1 MLAAHGQA
9 LIHKYH
15 LYIPTPHTPHPPA
28 AATVSQHKMALLMH
42 SAAAAAVYCSAT
54 AAAAGFMQLAAY
66 ALRATLLDQ
75 PRPQPNSFITM
86 VALFL
91 ISPPLLAAT
100 NYLCLGKLISAS
112 PAAAPTK
119 LPKMRCSD
127 HDSVTTAAAAAAA
140 VTQGSGFAGLL
151 SSLMGVS
158 VVGQFQQ
165 RRRVTLA
172 SAVTAAFCIGELAA
186 LALQCAGAGLVA
198 SGNGDSL
205 RETAAT
211 RKVHESGRW
220 LLLAG
225 VCLQLAVF
233 TVFTVLALTVKFGV
247 KFGYAGTGKFTA
259 AFACLFGTIA
269 CQYVRQIF
277 RVVVYAQGLKGFLAT
292 HERFGVYGFDFAPLL
307 ACGLLFCCLHY
318 GWWLGPVAARRAT
331 LQQQSVSTSSSRA
344 ALVQDASESAD
355 I

>member
-1 MLAAHGQA
+1 MFKGEVPDRGAALAA
-9 LIHKYH
+9 
-15 LYIPTPHTPHPPA
+15 
-28 AATVSQHKMALLMH
+28 MALW
-42 SAAAAAVYCSAT
+42 AAVSCGLVALT
-54 AAAAGFMQLAAY
+54 MRTRTWFMMAAAAAGFMQLAAY

-205 RETAAT
+205 RETAAA

-307 ACGLLFCCLHY
+307 ACGLLVCCLHY